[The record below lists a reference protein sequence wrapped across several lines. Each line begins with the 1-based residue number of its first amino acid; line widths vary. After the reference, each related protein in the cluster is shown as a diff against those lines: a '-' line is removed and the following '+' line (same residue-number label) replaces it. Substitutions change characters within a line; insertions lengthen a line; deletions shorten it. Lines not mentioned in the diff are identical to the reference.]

1 MVSTHQKLLL
11 DTDAEKAKRKDSLD
25 RRVMR
30 AKDRHVHGY
39 PQDEGIKGRTSEI
52 RMGSVG

>member
-39 PQDEGIKGRTSEI
+39 PQDEGIKGRKSEI

>member
-30 AKDRHVHGY
+30 AKFSR
-39 PQDEGIKGRTSEI
+39 EFN
-52 RMGSVG
+52 GS